1 MENATAREME
11 NATAREIVSR
21 IVASAPSGEA
31 INEIDVLKWRTTPFI
46 KGLAATVQPEDKK
59 PLMSLMEEAAWPVAN
74 LAVSLLRVYKDDPNV
89 RSLYLRI
96 WHDHSRPLE
105 ARFCVMY
112 PLLDYPDLPSA
123 LHQEFFD
130 AIMQNLDF
138 HNQFAVTYFVTP
150 GDVLSEAKKRIIDKQ
165 YPNSKRWIY
174 LVNALASPDSSEVK
188 KFIDP
193 YQNDSDP
200 FIANVAK
207 TLSSHVMA

>member
-1 MENATAREME
+1 ME

-21 IVASAPSGEA
+21 IVASAPSGKA
-31 INEIDVLKWRTTPFI
+31 INEADAEKWGKTPFI

-89 RSLYLRI
+89 RSQYLRI
-96 WHDHSRPLE
+96 WHDPARPLD

-130 AIMQNLDF
+130 AIMQNLNF
-138 HNQFAVTYFVTP
+138 HKQTALTYFRSSDEVMSHVKSRIM
-150 GDVLSEAKKRIIDKQ
+150 DKR
-165 YPNSKRWIY
+165 YPSSKRWVY
-174 LVNALASPDSSEVK
+174 LVTALASSDSLEVK
-188 KFIDP
+188 KFIEP
-193 YQNDSDP
+193 YKNDSDP
-200 FIANVAK
+200 FVANVAK
-207 TLSSHVMA
+207 TLSSYVMA